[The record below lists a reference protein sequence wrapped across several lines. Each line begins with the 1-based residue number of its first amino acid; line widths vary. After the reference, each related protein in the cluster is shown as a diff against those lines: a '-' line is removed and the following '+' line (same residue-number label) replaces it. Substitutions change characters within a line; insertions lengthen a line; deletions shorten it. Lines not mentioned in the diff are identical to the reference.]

1 MKASLEVSKD
11 IAKGLLDTKAVF
23 LRPDDMF
30 TWASGIKSPIY
41 CDNRITLSYPKVR
54 DLVKKSFVSMV
65 LSKFPAAEYIAG
77 VATAGIPQATL
88 IADEMNLPL
97 IYVRSGAKDHG
108 RTNQIE
114 GYLEP
119 GAKVVVIEDLIST
132 GSSAINAM
140 HTLQD
145 AGADVLGLLAIFD
158 YQLLKSVKNFAEI
171 GLPYYSLSGYDELVE
186 VALENGYVKESDIDF
201 LKDWR
206 NSIED

>member
-1 MKASLEVSKD
+1 MKASLDVSKD
-11 IAKGLLDTKAVF
+11 IAKALLDSKAVF
-23 LRPDDMF
+23 LRPNDLF

-41 CDNRITLSYPKVR
+41 CDNRLTLSYPKIR
-54 DLVKKSFVSMV
+54 DLVKKSFVEMIM
-65 LSKFPAAEYIAG
+65 SKFPAAEYIAG

-97 IYVRSGAKDHG
+97 VYVRSGAKDHG

-114 GYLEP
+114 GHIEP

-132 GSSAINAM
+132 GGSAINAM

-158 YQLLKSVKNFAEI
+158 YQLLKSVKF
-171 GLPYYSLSGYDELVE
+171 
-186 VALENGYVKESDIDF
+186 
-201 LKDWR
+201 
-206 NSIED
+206 

>member
-1 MKASLEVSKD
+1 MKTSLEVSKE

-23 LRPDDMF
+23 LRPDDLF

-41 CDNRITLSYPKVR
+41 CDNRITLSHPKIR
-54 DLVKKSFVSMV
+54 NLVKKSFVNMV
-65 LSKFPAAEYIAG
+65 LSKFPAVEYIAG

-88 IADEMNLPL
+88 IADELNMPL

-114 GYLEP
+114 GYLEK

-140 HTLQD
+140 NTLQE

-158 YQLLKSVKNFAEI
+158 YQLLKSVKNFAAI
-171 GLPYYSLSGYDELVE
+171 DLPYYSLSGYDELVE
-186 VALENGYVKESDIDF
+186 VALENAYVEESDIDF
-201 LKDWR
+201 
-206 NSIED
+206 

>member
-41 CDNRITLSYPKVR
+41 CDNRITLSYPKIR
-54 DLVKKSFVSMV
+54 DLVKKSFVNMV
-65 LSKFPAAEYIAG
+65 LSKFPAVEYIAG

-108 RTNQIE
+108 RTDQIE
-114 GYLEP
+114 GHLES

-158 YQLLKSVKNFAEI
+158 YQLLKSVKNFAAI

-186 VALENGYVKESDIDF
+186 VALENGYVKDSDIDF

>member
-41 CDNRITLSYPKVR
+41 CDNRITLSYPKIR
-54 DLVKKSFVSMV
+54 DLVKKSFVNMV
-65 LSKFPAAEYIAG
+65 LSKFPAVEYIAG
-77 VATAGIPQATL
+77 VATSGIPQATL

-114 GYLEP
+114 GHLES

-158 YQLLKSVKNFAEI
+158 YQLLKSVKNFAAI

-186 VALENGYVKESDIDF
+186 VALENGYVKDSDIDF

>member
-1 MKASLEVSKD
+1 MKASLDVSKD
-11 IAKGLLDTKAVF
+11 IAKALLDSKAVF
-23 LRPDDMF
+23 LRPNDLF

-41 CDNRITLSYPKVR
+41 CDNRLTLSYPKIR
-54 DLVKKSFVSMV
+54 DLVKKSFVEMIM
-65 LSKFPAAEYIAG
+65 SKFPAAEYIAG

-97 IYVRSGAKDHG
+97 VYVRSGAKDHG

-114 GYLEP
+114 GHIEP

-132 GSSAINAM
+132 GGSAINAM

-158 YQLLKSVKNFAEI
+158 YQLLKSVKNFAALN
-171 GLPYYSLSGYDELVE
+171 LPYYSLSGYDELVK
-186 VALENGYVKESDIDF
+186 VALENDYVKEEDIQF
-201 LKDWR
+201 LKEWR